1 MSQDDSL
8 SNDTNQQYAMI
19 EALKEKTGK
28 SLEEWIAIVKPKNF
42 QKHGEIVKYLKSEHG
57 FTHGYANLVALK
69 TRETD
74 AGSIDDKD
82 LISAQYGNGKEHL
95 KPIYEKLLGIV
106 KGFGPDVEVIPKKSN
121 VSVKAARQFALIQ
134 PSTKTRI
141 DLGLKYDDAPD
152 NDRVLDSG
160 SFGTMCTN
168 RVILT
173 ALEEVDDELIALL
186 KEAYSQSSKK

>member
-1 MSQDDSL
+1 
-8 SNDTNQQYAMI
+8 MI

-28 SLEEWIAIVKPKNF
+28 TLEEWIAIVKPKGF

-74 AGSIDDKD
+74 AGSIDNKD
-82 LISAQYGNGKEHL
+82 LIATQYGKGKEHL
-95 KPIYEKLLGIV
+95 KPIYEKLLGMV
-106 KGFGPDVEVIPKKSN
+106 KEFGPDVEVIPKKSN

-141 DLGLKYDDAPD
+141 DLGLKYDETPD
-152 NDRVLDSG
+152 NSRILDSG

-173 ALEEVDDELIALL
+173 SEEEVDDELHELL
-186 KEAYSQSSKK
+186 KEAYNQSSKK